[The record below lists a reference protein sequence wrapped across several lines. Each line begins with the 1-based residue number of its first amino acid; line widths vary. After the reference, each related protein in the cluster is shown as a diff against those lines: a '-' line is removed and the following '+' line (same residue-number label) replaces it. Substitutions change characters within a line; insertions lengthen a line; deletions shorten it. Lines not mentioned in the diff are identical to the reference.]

1 MNKTLIGSAI
11 VLATMTGVLSFLRQP
26 AVGCFAVSPRSAG
39 GLRRIPIEINTESAL
54 IVWDAEHKVQHFIR
68 KATFETTAH
77 HFGFLVPTPTKPE
90 LTEAKDAIFSK
101 LSSITAPPIPRSRGP
116 RSSAGGMRPHTVA
129 ARPAVT
135 VLETKQVAGFE
146 ASILAA
152 TDPKAL
158 NEWLGKHDYESGAE
172 LNDWLKP
179 YIEQGWIITAFKI
192 SKSKTTV
199 PTVGSTAVRMSFHTD
214 RPFFPY
220 REPPPKA
227 EEALVAE
234 EAIARQPAEAQEI
247 IRKLLAKTTEQQRRI
262 DTLTRRQRYRTLR
275 VYFLAE
281 RACKGHLGDAGE
293 WNGRTIYSK
302 PLSDQHQQDLLGL
315 MEIASFQPPGNL
327 WLTEFLDTS
336 LVRKG
341 DQDLFFSALETP
353 SPPGQ
358 PGRPSAAPALPAQPQ
373 SGKPAQPPN

>member
-1 MNKTLIGSAI
+1 MKKTLIGSAI
-11 VLATMTGVLSFLRQP
+11 VLATMIGLLSSTRQP
-26 AVGCFAVSPRSAG
+26 AVGCFAVSPRSATG
-39 GLRRIPIEINTESAL
+39 FRRISIEINTESAL
-54 IVWDAEHKVQHFIR
+54 IVWDAERKVQHFIR

-77 HFGFLVPTPTKPE
+77 QLGFLVPTPTKPE

-101 LSSITAPPIPRSRGP
+101 LSSITAPPMRRQRFPRSP
-116 RSSAGGMRPHTVA
+116 SGGRWSHGSA

-192 SKSKTTV
+192 SKSQPTV
-199 PTVGSTAVRMSFHTD
+199 ATVGSTAVRMSFHTD

-220 REPPPKA
+220 REPPPKTEEPLIA
-227 EEALVAE
+227 EEV
-234 EAIARQPAEAQEI
+234 IARQPAEAQEI
-247 IRKLLAKTTEQQRRI
+247 IRKLLARTMEQQRRI
-262 DTLTRRQRYRTLR
+262 DSLTSRRHFRALK
-275 VYFLAE
+275 VYFLAA
-281 RACKGHLGDAGE
+281 RAFKGHLGDTGE

-302 PLSDQHQQDLLGL
+302 QLSDQHRQELLGL
-315 MEIASFQPPGNL
+315 MEIESFQPPPNL

-336 LVRKG
+336 IVREG
-341 DQDLFFSALETP
+341 DKDLFFSALETP
-353 SPPGQ
+353 SPPGE
-358 PGRPSAAPALPAQPQ
+358 PARPAAAPALPTQTQ
-373 SGKPAQPPN
+373 SGKPSQPPR